1 MAESS
6 KPVREGCSPACRAE
20 DVPYALRSH
29 GQCWMAPDRAAGVL
43 AENAPGVL
51 VIDDDRAVLHYV
63 ARCLAHAGFWVC
75 QQSSGA
81 AGIEAA
87 RTCMPDVIVCDV
99 TMPEVDGHEVLR
111 SVRDDPVTRE
121 IPFIFLTAKQERRDI
136 RKGMQLGADD
146 YLPKPFSIEELVEAV
161 RARLDRKW
169 QLVERESV
177 RIRDM
182 AQRIDANSQR
192 AHDDNGRLRLL
203 DLSGFE
209 DALRRAAGSDGSIPQ
224 SLAVYRWKDADRIYQ
239 ELGPAAGEA
248 LQRQFDERFLDC
260 LRFHPDAV
268 ACGRAGLQRSGLLFE
283 GSSAEAHE
291 AAAQRILTEMTR
303 PYRVDGREVF
313 AQFCAGLS
321 RRSAAGNG
329 CTASERSAAA
339 LLEAEAALCV
349 ARPLAGSRLVVHD
362 GASMPVH
369 GGRMRLDADLHHAVE
384 RGELRLHFQP
394 QVDMRTDEVVG
405 FEALVRWQHRELG
418 MVSPAEFIPIAERNG
433 SIRAIGEW
441 VLRESCRQMAS
452 WLRQGASIRHVAVNV
467 SAVQMEEGLVELVRD
482 ALRESSLPAHF
493 LQLEITESALLLDMP
508 RAMRILESLR
518 EAGTSVAID
527 DFGVG
532 YSSLC
537 YLRQFKFD
545 VLKIDRSFV
554 SDLEREPEKVA
565 ICEMILHL
573 ARLLRFEVVA
583 EGVETVR
590 AKDLLTNEGCRYGQ
604 GYLFSRPLPQDV
616 LTRALWSCLGAPS
629 RLTPTSAG
637 PMKVDALLHAV
648 RLPVLATHSVSQ
660 QAQAAG
666 VERGMTA

>member
-1 MAESS
+1 
-6 KPVREGCSPACRAE
+6 
-20 DVPYALRSH
+20 
-29 GQCWMAPDRAAGVL
+29 
-43 AENAPGVL
+43 VL
-51 VIDDDRAVLHYV
+51 VIDDDPAVLHYV
-63 ARCLAHAGFWVC
+63 ARCLAHSGFWVC
-75 QQSSGA
+75 LQSSGA
-81 AGIEAA
+81 TGIEAA
-87 RTCMPDVIVCDV
+87 RNCTPDVIVCDV
-99 TMPEVDGHEVLR
+99 TMPDVDGHAVLR
-111 SVRDDPVTRE
+111 AVRADPATRE

-136 RKGMQLGADD
+136 RTAMQLGADD

-169 QLVERESV
+169 QMVERESV

-192 AHDDNGRLRLL
+192 SRDDDGRLRLL
-203 DLSGFE
+203 DLGGFA
-209 DALRRAAGSDGSIPQ
+209 DALRRAAERDDSIPQ
-224 SLAVYRWKDADRIYQ
+224 SLAVFRWKDADRVYQ
-239 ELGPAAGEA
+239 ELGPAAGEE
-248 LQRQFDERFLDC
+248 LQRQFDKRFLDC
-260 LRFHPDAV
+260 LRFHPDAI
-268 ACGRAGLQRSGLLFE
+268 AFGRAGLQRSGLLFE
-283 GSSAEAHE
+283 GTSLSAHE
-291 AAAQRILTEMTR
+291 DAAQRILAEMTR
-303 PYRVDGREVF
+303 PYRVEGKEVF

-321 RRSAAGNG
+321 RRSDVANGRTAA
-329 CTASERSAAA
+329 ERSAAA
-339 LLEAEAALCV
+339 LLEAEAALGV
-349 ARPLAGSRLVVHD
+349 ARPLAGSRLIVHD
-362 GASMPVH
+362 GASMPVR
-369 GGRMRLDADLHHAVE
+369 GERMRLDADLHHAVE

-418 MVSPAEFIPIAERNG
+418 MVSPAEFIAIAERNG
-433 SIRAIGEW
+433 SIRSIGDW

-467 SAVQMEEGLVELVRD
+467 SAVQMEEGLVDLVRD
-482 ALRESSLPAHF
+482 ALRESGLAAHF
-493 LQLEITESALLLDMP
+493 VQLEITESALLSDMP

-518 EAGTSVAID
+518 ATGCSVAID

-554 SDLEREPEKVA
+554 MDLEREPEKVA

-604 GYLFSRPLPQDV
+604 GYLFSRPLPQEV
-616 LTRALWSCLGAPS
+616 LTCALWSSQCAPLRITQIARGS
-629 RLTPTSAG
+629 LTMSAL
-637 PMKVDALLHAV
+637 AQAV
-648 RLPVLATHSVSQ
+648 RLPVRAPSSASRRTPGS
-660 QAQAAG
+660 AE
-666 VERGMTA
+666 ERGMTA

>member
-1 MAESS
+1 M
-6 KPVREGCSPACRAE
+6 
-20 DVPYALRSH
+20 
-29 GQCWMAPDRAAGVL
+29 
-43 AENAPGVL
+43 L
-51 VIDDDRAVLHYV
+51 VIDDDPAVLHYV

-75 QQSSGA
+75 LQGGGA

-87 RTCMPDVIVCDV
+87 RNCMPDVIVCDV
-99 TMPEVDGHEVLR
+99 TMPGVDGHEVLR
-111 SVRDDPVTRE
+111 AIRANPITRE

-136 RKGMQLGADD
+136 RSAMQLGADD

-169 QLVERESV
+169 QMVERESV

-182 AQRIDANSQR
+182 AQRIDAHSQR
-192 AHDDNGRLRLL
+192 ARDDDGRLRLL
-203 DLSGFE
+203 DLGGFE
-209 DALRRAAGSDGSIPQ
+209 DALRRAAERDGSIPQ
-224 SLAVYRWKDADRIYQ
+224 SLAVFRWKDADRVYQ
-239 ELGPAAGEA
+239 ELGPAAGEE
-248 LQRQFDERFLDC
+248 LQRQFDKRFLDC
-260 LRFHPDAV
+260 LRFHHDAIAV
-268 ACGRAGLQRSGLLFE
+268 GRAGLQRSGLLFE
-283 GSSAEAHE
+283 GASFGAHE
-291 AAAQRILTEMTR
+291 EAAQRILAEMTR
-303 PYRVDGREVF
+303 PYRVDGKEVF

-321 RRSAAGNG
+321 RRTEAANG
-329 CTASERSAAA
+329 RTAAERCAAA
-339 LLEAEAALCV
+339 LLEAEAALGV
-349 ARPLAGSRLVVHD
+349 ARPLAGSRLIVHD
-362 GASMPVH
+362 GASMPVR
-369 GGRMRLDADLHHAVE
+369 GERMRLDADLHHAVE

-418 MVSPAEFIPIAERNG
+418 MVSPAEFIGIAERNG

-467 SAVQMEEGLVELVRD
+467 SAVQMEEGLVDLVRD

-493 LQLEITESALLLDMP
+493 LQLEITESALLSDMP

-518 EAGTSVAID
+518 ETGCSVAID

-554 SDLEREPEKVA
+554 MDLEREPEKVA

-604 GYLFSRPLPQDV
+604 GYLFSRPVPQEV
-616 LTRALWSCLGAPS
+616 LTCALWSSLCAPFRIAPIAS
-629 RLTPTSAG
+629 GSMTMA
-637 PMKVDALLHAV
+637 ALAQAV
-648 RLPVLATHSVSQ
+648 RLPVRASGATSRRAPGTS
-660 QAQAAG
+660 A
-666 VERGMTA
+666 ERGMTA